1 LPCPRWLLIWLALVV
16 AGCGR
21 SPEAELRKTL
31 AQQTTGVIHLPPG
44 VVEVSSE
51 LQLAPGAHDLE
62 ILGSGTLLK
71 ADEGFKGRAILV
83 AEGAKRIRLRD
94 FSLDGNRELLEKPL
108 DMAPPENAYRIWYP
122 NNGVLLDRVE
132 GIEISGL
139 QFGSITNFAI
149 LISRSSAIRIR
160 SVQVEDSG
168 SRNGLG
174 RNNTSGGILLEEGA
188 ADFEVRQCTFRR
200 IRGNGLWTHSLYTSP
215 RARDGLFA
223 ANRFDTIGR
232 DAIEV
237 AHATRVRVEQN
248 TGLHIGYPREMVDR
262 ENGGTPVA
270 MDTAGNV
277 DRSEYA
283 RNSFEEIDG
292 KCIDLDGFHD
302 GAVREN
308 RCVNRLQPEEYPF
321 GHFGIVMNNTDPN
334 VRSQNIEITGNDI
347 DGTKFGGLFLMGAG
361 HRIIGNVFQH
371 LNRAGCNENAK
382 QFGCIYKPDEPK
394 MLESGIYLGRGVAR
408 MEETHGNVI
417 RGNRISGHMMKLRCI
432 AAGPH
437 VALAANTI
445 EGNTCSD
452 YTLAR

>member
-1 LPCPRWLLIWLALVV
+1 
-16 AGCGR
+16 
-21 SPEAELRKTL
+21 
-31 AQQTTGVIHLPPG
+31 
-44 VVEVSSE
+44 
-51 LQLAPGAHDLE
+51 
-62 ILGSGTLLK
+62 
-71 ADEGFKGRAILV
+71 
-83 AEGAKRIRLRD
+83 
-94 FSLDGNRELLEKPL
+94 
-108 DMAPPENAYRIWYP
+108 M
-122 NNGVLLDRVE
+122 
-132 GIEISGL
+132 
-139 QFGSITNFAI
+139 
-149 LISRSSAIRIR
+149 
-160 SVQVEDSG
+160 
-168 SRNGLG
+168 
-174 RNNTSGGILLEEGA
+174 
-188 ADFEVRQCTFRR
+188 
-200 IRGNGLWTHSLYTSP
+200 
-215 RARDGLFA
+215 
-223 ANRFDTIGR
+223 
-232 DAIEV
+232 
-237 AHATRVRVEQN
+237 
-248 TGLHIGYPREMVDR
+248 
-262 ENGGTPVA
+262 
-270 MDTAGNV
+270 
-277 DRSEYA
+277 
-283 RNSFEEIDG
+283 
-292 KCIDLDGFHD
+292 
-302 GAVREN
+302 REN